1 LNREYYKCD
10 HTHTAFLDSSLIAK
24 LENYK
29 GRSALKRELLHILV
43 RQLEGI
49 SEQET
54 FIRHEFQAIDK
65 NKSGFIERDQL
76 CNAIRESKDND
87 YDNAKIDSMV
97 DNLDRAKNQKI
108 NFSEFLSATIDLNSF
123 LTEDRIQAL
132 FSAIDVDQTDQITKQ
147 NISDAFAKFGREV
160 SEEELNE
167 IMGEHDINE
176 TGYIDKVE
184 FK

>member
-1 LNREYYKCD
+1 
-10 HTHTAFLDSSLIAK
+10 
-24 LENYK
+24 
-29 GRSALKRELLHILV
+29 
-43 RQLEGI
+43 
-49 SEQET
+49 
-54 FIRHEFQAIDK
+54 
-65 NKSGFIERDQL
+65 
-76 CNAIRESKDND
+76 
-87 YDNAKIDSMV
+87 MV